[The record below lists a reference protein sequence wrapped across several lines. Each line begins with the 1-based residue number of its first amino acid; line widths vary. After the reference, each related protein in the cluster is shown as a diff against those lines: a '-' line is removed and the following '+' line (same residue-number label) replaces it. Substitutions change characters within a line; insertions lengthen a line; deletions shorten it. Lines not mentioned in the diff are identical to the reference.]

1 MRAEVKELSS
11 AAPAVDAARA
21 LFFVEY
27 GMGHKTHLR
36 FLEEHLDRDPRFDAS
51 VIRLYWMDGL
61 LEWLG
66 RFHLLPLW
74 DGGLDFWTWWIFQFK
89 RQQVRYLLRRYD
101 PNEPNHHLYSWNV
114 QTLANLVASQD
125 LTISQV
131 QLGEFG
137 YDRFAAKFATRFHL
151 GEKTFRF
158 VRALVHLIRPGREVQ
173 LVARKSPRGTEA

>member
-61 LEWLG
+61 AEWLG

-101 PNEPNHHLYSWNV
+101 PNELDLVYIHT
-114 QTLANLVASQD
+114 QTAATSVLV
-125 LTISQV
+125 
-131 QLGEFG
+131 
-137 YDRFAAKFATRFHL
+137 
-151 GEKTFRF
+151 
-158 VRALVHLIRPGREVQ
+158 VRAPELIPEG
-173 LVARKSPRGTEA
+173 G